1 MGSDIPVCDARIVE
15 SGPGGHAVKT
25 GSTFPHDALMECL
38 CHFCRFP
45 KAASLNLPTR
55 ALEIRLGALQ
65 AASFVSHG
73 VYLPF
78 FPLWLQSKALSPT
91 LIGFVVAIPIVV
103 RIVATAPL
111 LSLADRSFG
120 ARRLLLASHLG
131 QILCFPLLMLSDRS
145 VTIIT
150 LVALVAFAQAAI
162 IPGND
167 LVSTNAVQRHPGLN
181 YGRIRGSGS
190 IAFFI
195 TNIVAGYLVG
205 AFGPDVVILALTLI
219 PILGITATL
228 AAVPDEIPDTLSR
241 GQGKEMGASPAL
253 PKVLWLLLIAGAITQ
268 GSHGALNAFASIHW
282 RSLGFTDAAI
292 GYFWAAGV
300 IAEILVFVFLGRA
313 VGRGSGVGLIV
324 IGSAAAILRFSVMS
338 LQPGLGVTVVLQTM
352 HSLTFA
358 ATHIGTMAALT
369 ALAPMR
375 ARGRAQGIYGS
386 LAAFTTAI
394 STIGSGMIYERAGPL
409 VFAAMAPLGAT
420 GLVLMLIVIR
430 MLKAQ
435 PQSAGSGG

>member
-1 MGSDIPVCDARIVE
+1 M
-15 SGPGGHAVKT
+15 
-25 GSTFPHDALMECL
+25 
-38 CHFCRFP
+38 
-45 KAASLNLPTR
+45 
-55 ALEIRLGALQ
+55 RLGALQ

-91 LIGFVVAIPIVV
+91 LIGLVVALPIVV
-103 RIVATAPL
+103 RIIATAPL

-131 QILCFPLLMLSDRS
+131 QMLCFPLLMMSDHS
-145 VTIIT
+145 VTIIA

-167 LVSTNAVQRHPGLN
+167 LVSTNAVQRYPGLN

-190 IAFFI
+190 VSFFI
-195 TNIVAGYLVG
+195 ANILAGYLVG
-205 AFGPDVVILALTLI
+205 AFGPNVVILALTLI
-219 PILGITATL
+219 PVLGITATL
-228 AAVPDEIPDTLSR
+228 AVVPDEVPEHPSR
-241 GQGKEMGASPAL
+241 NQSFKARSPPAL
-253 PKVLWLLLIAGAITQ
+253 PKVLWLLLIAGAVTQ
-268 GSHGALNAFASIHW
+268 GSHGALNAFSSIHW
-282 RSLGFTDAAI
+282 RSLGFSDAAI

-300 IAEILVFVFLGRA
+300 IAEIMVFLFLGRA
-313 VGRGSGVGLIV
+313 VGRGSGVGLIL
-324 IGSAAAILRFSVMS
+324 IGSAAAVVRFSVMS
-338 LQPGLGVTVVLQTM
+338 LEPGLAVTFALQTL
-352 HSLTFA
+352 HSLSFA

-369 ALAPMR
+369 ALAPMQ

-386 LAAFTTAI
+386 LAALTAAI
-394 STIGSGMIYERAGPL
+394 STIGSGMIYEEAGSL
-409 VFAAMAPLGAT
+409 VFAAMAPLGAA
-420 GLVLMLIVIR
+420 GFILMLIVVR

>member
-1 MGSDIPVCDARIVE
+1 LIS
-15 SGPGGHAVKT
+15 S
-25 GSTFPHDALMECL
+25 
-38 CHFCRFP
+38 
-45 KAASLNLPTR
+45 NR
-55 ALEIRLGALQ
+55 ALEIRLSALQ

-91 LIGFVVAIPIVV
+91 IIGFVVAIPIIV
-103 RIVATAPL
+103 RVIATAPL

-120 ARRLLLASHLG
+120 ARRLLLASHMGQMLG
-131 QILCFPLLMLSDRS
+131 FPLLMLSDYS
-145 VTIIT
+145 VTIIA

-190 IAFFI
+190 VAFFI
-195 TNIVAGYLVG
+195 TNILAGYLVG
-205 AFGPDVVILALTLI
+205 AFGPGAVIVALTLI
-219 PILGITATL
+219 PILGISATL
-228 AAVPDEIPDTLSR
+228 IVVPNEVPDHLLKE
-241 GQGKEMGASPAL
+241 QGKEKPVPPAL
-253 PKVLWLLLIAGAITQ
+253 PKVLWLLLIAGAVTQ

-282 RSLGFTDAAI
+282 RSLGFSDSAI

-300 IAEILVFVFLGRA
+300 IAEIMVFIFLGRA
-313 VGRGSGVGLIV
+313 VGRGSGVGLILL
-324 IGSAAAILRFSVMS
+324 GSATAVLRFTVMS
-338 LQPGLGVTVVLQTM
+338 LEPGIGVTLVLQTM
-352 HSLTFA
+352 HSLSFA

-369 ALAPMR
+369 ALAPMQ

-386 LAAFTTAI
+386 LAALTTAV
-394 STIGSGMIYERAGPL
+394 STIGSGMIYAKAGPL
-409 VFAAMAPLGAT
+409 VFAAMAPLGAI
-420 GLVLMLIVIR
+420 GFVLMLIVIGR
-430 MLKAQ
+430 LKAQ